1 MQKICVKNWGFCY
14 PNSQTPVLS
23 NVCFSVEPGAFTL
36 LYGDSGSGKSTLL
49 CHMKREM
56 APCGTQTG
64 KIEIGGVAVSEMT
77 DRQSAQKIGYVGQM
91 PQTQIVTDTVWHELA
106 FGLENL
112 GQSQQTMRRRVAEIA
127 HFLE

>member
-23 NVCFSVEPGAFTL
+23 NVCFSVEPGAFVL
-36 LYGDSGSGKSTLL
+36 LCGDSGSGKSTLL

-56 APCGTQTG
+56 VPCGTQTG
-64 KIEIGGVAVSEMT
+64 QIEIDGTILSEMA
-77 DRQSAQKIGYVGQM
+77 DRQSAQKIGYVGQT

-106 FGLENL
+106 FG
-112 GQSQQTMRRRVAEIA
+112 
-127 HFLE
+127 